1 LRVRHANFRPTKA
14 GRREDF
20 VARIDF
26 LWPDPSRHT
35 SCEDFPNRT
44 KIMRL
49 MSKNNYDPRRGRGPN
64 AMKGDTKM
72 TRRMIAMNVQ
82 TREISFTDLTA
93 QEIAELQAITDDYR
107 SRFDPPHRPKKP
119 MQRDQGIE
127 SENTADCMAQ
137 AAR

>member
-1 LRVRHANFRPTKA
+1 
-14 GRREDF
+14 
-20 VARIDF
+20 
-26 LWPDPSRHT
+26 
-35 SCEDFPNRT
+35 
-44 KIMRL
+44 
-49 MSKNNYDPRRGRGPN
+49 
-64 AMKGDTKM
+64 M